1 MRIPRK
7 NFAGRLQFLFLLN
20 CFFSYVVSITKL
32 HVSGQFKLF
41 ASDRSTENANLCLF
55 VCSSVC
61 LSNEKCSRAHNLHL
75 TLSGQSQVS
84 LRSWRSL
91 LHYFIVQLE
100 PKILRLVQFCLTN
113 TWNIL
118 QCKRPTKTQNKEPI
132 KHRKYPKLRA
142 KLTVFQV
149 QVQVFPFRKNL

>member
-1 MRIPRK
+1 MWIPRK
-7 NFAGRLQFLFLLN
+7 NFAGRLQFLVCLN
-20 CFFSYVVSITKL
+20 CFFSYVMSLTKL

-55 VCSSVC
+55 VCSTVC

-100 PKILRLVQFCLTN
+100 PKILRLVHTFLCLNNQFCLTN

-149 QVQVFPFRKNL
+149 HLF